1 VSIVYLLATSSGLMA
16 ACHRCVQLFFGL
28 LAVTAAMWVRFSG
41 GALQVTTLDLLIIL
55 VAAALP
61 TIPSPLF
68 TELGGVALESIIL
81 FYAIEIIMIERRRC
95 WGFLRLGVL
104 SSLAIL
110 AVRGMWA

>member
-1 VSIVYLLATSSGLMA
+1 MA